1 MSKSVLVTGGAK
13 RVGRVIAKEF
23 AKASYKVF
31 VHYNRSEWEAME
43 VVEEIKSFGAEA
55 KALKADLT
63 KEEEVRAM
71 VEALKNDNQTL
82 TCLVNNAGVFKK
94 TPIDQVTLE
103 DLDFHLNTNLRAPY
117 LLSVL
122 ARPLIEDG
130 GVIINV
136 ADVAAFRPF
145 REYVPYCI
153 SKASVVMLTKAMA
166 KAFAPKIRVC
176 AVAPGTVLFREDED
190 EELRRRVI
198 AKIPMGRIGTPEDVA
213 RAMLFLASS
222 PHITGVVL
230 PVDGGRLLA

>member
-1 MSKSVLVTGGAK
+1 MSKTVLVTGGAK

-31 VHYNRSEWEAME
+31 VHYNRSEQEALE
-43 VVEEIKSFGAEA
+43 LVEEIRSFGGEA
-55 KALKADLT
+55 KALKADLS
-63 KEEEVRAM
+63 KEEEIRAM
-71 VEALKNDNQTL
+71 IEAIKDGNETL
-82 TCLVNNAGVFKK
+82 TCLVNNAGVFRK
-94 TPIDQVTLE
+94 TPVDGLSLE
-103 DLDFHLNTNLRAPY
+103 DLDFHLNTNLRGPF

-145 REYVPYCI
+145 RDYVPYCI
-153 SKASVVMLTKAMA
+153 SKASVVMLTKGLA
-166 KAFAPKIRVC
+166 KAFAPRIRVC

-230 PVDGGRLLA
+230 PVDGGRLLT